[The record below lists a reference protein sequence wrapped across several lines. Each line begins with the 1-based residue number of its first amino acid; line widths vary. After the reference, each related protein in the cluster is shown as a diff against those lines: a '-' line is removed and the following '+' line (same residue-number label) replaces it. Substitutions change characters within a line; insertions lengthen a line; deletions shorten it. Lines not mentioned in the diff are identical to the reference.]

1 MVFPVPFGI
10 SNGPRELK
18 ETGKLTNT
26 VTSQMI
32 CFIDSQH

>member
-18 ETGKLTNT
+18 VGNPNKPENYLTLLP
-26 VTSQMI
+26 
-32 CFIDSQH
+32 HK